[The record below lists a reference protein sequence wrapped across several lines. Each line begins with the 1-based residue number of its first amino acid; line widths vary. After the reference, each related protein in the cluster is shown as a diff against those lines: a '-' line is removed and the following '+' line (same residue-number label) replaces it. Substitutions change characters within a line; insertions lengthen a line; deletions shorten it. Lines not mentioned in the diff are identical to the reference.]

1 MNIISADQLRNWVS
15 RADEDVLEAFLD
27 EGLCQLIEQL
37 EGDDFFGTEGF
48 DKRFA

>member
-1 MNIISADQLRNWVS
+1 MNHITPDEVRNWFTH
-15 RADEDVLEAFLD
+15 ADEDVIDAFLD
-27 EGLCQLIEQL
+27 EGLHQLIEQL